1 MELLIAF
8 FIAIG
13 LISSDTKDIS
23 AEKVTALQYEHHD
36 KLVAE
41 YGEKYTSI
49 IVGTDE
55 SEKD

>member
-8 FIAIG
+8 FIAVG
-13 LISSDTKDIS
+13 LISNDVKIS
-23 AEKVTALQYEHHD
+23 NSEVLSIQAEYHD
-36 KLVAE
+36 KLSAA

-49 IVGTDE
+49 IIDE